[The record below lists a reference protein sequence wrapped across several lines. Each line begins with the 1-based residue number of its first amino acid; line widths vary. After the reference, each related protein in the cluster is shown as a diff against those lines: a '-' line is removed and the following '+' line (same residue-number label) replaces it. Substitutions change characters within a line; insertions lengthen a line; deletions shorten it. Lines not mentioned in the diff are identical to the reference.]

1 VFASPSLFLGL
12 SFCNEEE
19 DLEDEP
25 QTNDDASV
33 WICQKARSNYKN
45 LTPKL
50 REKCDAN
57 VFRTTQWTPNTLLQ
71 LSLSLSL
78 CLRLPFSSW
87 VWVFVVKKTWR
98 MSHKPMATPAF
109 ESARKFGRITKIWH
123 PNWEKNVTQM
133 FLGLHNGLQT
143 RCYSFLSLSV
153 SPSLF
158 LSLFLLLIDLR
169 PQRIES
175 HSLKTPLLCATDSK
189 SHHENTLEDHFT
201 NKLQKKAAEVCYKN
215 KTGACIAYKNLTVLL
230 SPAASTGPPFPPP
243 LKTSVTD
250 R

>member
-1 VFASPSLFLGL
+1 
-12 SFCNEEE
+12 
-19 DLEDEP
+19 
-25 QTNDDASV
+25 
-33 WICQKARSNYKN
+33 
-45 LTPKL
+45 
-50 REKCDAN
+50 
-57 VFRTTQWTPNTLLQ
+57 
-71 LSLSLSL
+71 
-78 CLRLPFSSW
+78 
-87 VWVFVVKKTWR
+87 
-98 MSHKPMATPAF
+98 M
-109 ESARKFGRITKIWH
+109 
-123 PNWEKNVTQM
+123 QM

-243 LKTSVTD
+243 PKTSVTD
-250 R
+250 RQTDGRSEFIYRIGIKYN